1 MRIFFLVII
10 IIMLCSCKSKEV
22 SVATAYKEAVSSDI
36 SVFNKQTK
44 QDTTKT
50 KKVEQTEEFTRIY
63 ESETIVEYDTE
74 KGIPSKVTKKEKV
87 TEQGKQVKTDES
99 KERGLSESE
108 KSKVNQSEDMKME
121 LNTNESVKEET
132 SWSGF
137 TKGLGKWLGIGIVV
151 VLFGMMIWNGIK
163 KKLFL

>member
-1 MRIFFLVII
+1 
-10 IIMLCSCKSKEV
+10 MLCSCKSKEV

-36 SVFNKQTK
+36 SALNDRLV

-87 TEQGKQVKTDES
+87 TEQGKQIKTNES
-99 KERGLSESE
+99 EKRGLSESE
-108 KSKVNQSEDMKME
+108 KSKVNQSEDTKRE
-121 LNTNESVKEET
+121 FNSKESVKEGS

-137 TKGLGKWLGIGIVV
+137 TKSFGKWLGIGMIV
-151 VLFGMMIWNGIK
+151 VLFGLMIWNGIK

>member
-1 MRIFFLVII
+1 
-10 IIMLCSCKSKEV
+10 MLCSCKSKEV
-22 SVATAYKEAVSSDI
+22 SVATAFKEAVSSDI
-36 SVFNKQTK
+36 SVLNEQTK

-99 KERGLSESE
+99 EERGLSESE
-108 KSKVNQSEDMKME
+108 KSKVNQSEDTNTE
-121 LNTNESVKEET
+121 LNTKESAKEES
-132 SWSGF
+132 SWSSF
-137 TKGLGKWLGIGIVV
+137 TKSLGKWLGIGMVV
-151 VLFGMMIWNGIK
+151 VLFGLMIWKGIK

>member
-1 MRIFFLVII
+1 MRVLFLFI

-36 SVFNKQTK
+36 SALNDRLV

-74 KGIPSKVTKKEKV
+74 KGVPSKVTKKEKI

-99 KERGLSESE
+99 EERGLSESD
-108 KSKVNQSEDMKME
+108 KSKVNQSEDIKRE
-121 LNTNESVKEET
+121 FNSKESVKGES

-137 TKGLGKWLGIGIVV
+137 TKSLGKWLGIGIVV
-151 VLFGMMIWNGIK
+151 VLFGLMIWNGIK

>member
-1 MRIFFLVII
+1 MRIFFSVI

-22 SVATAYKEAVSSDI
+22 SVATAFNEAVSSDI
-36 SVFNKQTK
+36 SAFNEQTK

-99 KERGLSESE
+99 EARGLSGSD
-108 KSKVNQSEDMKME
+108 KSKVHQSEDTKSE
-121 LNTNESVKEET
+121 FNSKESVKEES

-137 TKGLGKWLGIGIVV
+137 TKSLGKWLGIGMVV
-151 VLFGMMIWNGIK
+151 VLFSLMIWKGIK

>member
-1 MRIFFLVII
+1 MRIFFSVI
-10 IIMLCSCKSKEV
+10 IIMLCSCKSKEI

-36 SVFNKQTK
+36 SVFNEQTK

-63 ESETIVEYDTE
+63 ESEIIIEYDT
-74 KGIPSKVTKKEKV
+74 KNGVPSKVTKKEKFAESGNQ
-87 TEQGKQVKTDES
+87 TQTDES
-99 KERGLSESE
+99 EERGLSESE
-108 KSKVNQSEDMKME
+108 KSRLNQSEDTKRE
-121 LNTNESVKEET
+121 FNSNESVKEES

-137 TKGLGKWLGIGIVV
+137 TKSLGKWLGIGMVV
-151 VLFGMMIWNGIK
+151 VLFGLMIWNGIK

>member
-1 MRIFFLVII
+1 MRILFLF
-10 IIMLCSCKSKEV
+10 IIMCFSSCKSKEM
-22 SVATAYKEAVSSDI
+22 SVETAYRGAVSSDI
-36 SVFNKQTK
+36 SVFNEQTK

-74 KGIPSKVTKKEKV
+74 KGIPSKVTKKEKI

-108 KSKVNQSEDMKME
+108 KSKVNQSEDTNRE
-121 LNTNESVKEET
+121 LNTNESVKEES
-132 SWSGF
+132 SWNGF
-137 TKGLGKWLGIGIVV
+137 TKSLGKWLGIGMVV
-151 VLFGMMIWNGIK
+151 VLFGLMIWNGIK

>member
-1 MRIFFLVII
+1 MRIFFSVI

-36 SVFNKQTK
+36 SALSEQTK

-74 KGIPSKVTKKEKV
+74 KGVPSKVTKKEKV

-99 KERGLSESE
+99 EERGLSESE
-108 KSKVNQSEDMKME
+108 KSKVNQSEDMRRE
-121 LNTNESVKEET
+121 LNTNESVKEES
-132 SWSGF
+132 SWSSF
-137 TKGLGKWLGIGIVV
+137 TKNLGKWLGIGMVV
-151 VLFGMMIWNGIK
+151 VLFGLMIWDGIK
-163 KKLFL
+163 KKLLL

>member
-1 MRIFFLVII
+1 
-10 IIMLCSCKSKEV
+10 MLLSSCKSKEV
-22 SVATAYKEAVSSDI
+22 SVVTASSEAVTSEISAFNDI
-36 SVFNKQTK
+36 LV

-50 KKVEQTEEFTRIY
+50 KKVEQAEEFTRIY
-63 ESETIVEYDTE
+63 ESETIIEYDTE

-108 KSKVNQSEDMKME
+108 KSRFNQSEDMKRE
-121 LNTNESVKEET
+121 SSSKESVKEE
-132 SWSGF
+132 SVWVGF
-137 TKGLGKWLGIGIVV
+137 TKNFGKWLGIGIIV
-151 VLFGMMIWNGIK
+151 VLFGLMIWKGVK

>member
-1 MRIFFLVII
+1 MRIFFSVI

-36 SVFNKQTK
+36 SVLSDRLV

-63 ESETIVEYDTE
+63 ESEIIIEYDTQN
-74 KGIPSKVTKKEKV
+74 GVPSKVTKKEKFAESGNQ
-87 TEQGKQVKTDES
+87 TQTDES
-99 KERGLSESE
+99 EERGLSESE
-108 KSKVNQSEDMKME
+108 KSKVNQSEDTKRE
-121 LNTNESVKEET
+121 FNSNESVKEES
-132 SWSGF
+132 SWNGF
-137 TKGLGKWLGIGIVV
+137 TKSLGKWLGIGIIVI
-151 VLFGMMIWNGIK
+151 LFGLMIWKGIK

>member
-1 MRIFFLVII
+1 MRIFFSVI

-36 SVFNKQTK
+36 SALNEQTK

-74 KGIPSKVTKKEKV
+74 KGVPSKVTKKEKV
-87 TEQGKQVKTDES
+87 TEQCKQVKTDES
-99 KERGLSESE
+99 EERGLSESD
-108 KSKVNQSEDMKME
+108 KNRFNQSEDIKRDSSSK
-121 LNTNESVKEET
+121 ESVKEE
-132 SWSGF
+132 SVWIGF
-137 TKGLGKWLGIGIVV
+137 TKSFGKW
-151 VLFGMMIWNGIK
+151 
-163 KKLFL
+163 

>member
-1 MRIFFLVII
+1 MIVFLF
-10 IIMLCSCKSKEV
+10 IIMLLSSCKSKEV
-22 SVATAYKEAVSSDI
+22 SVVTASSEAVTSEI
-36 SVFNKQTK
+36 SAFNDRLV

-74 KGIPSKVTKKEKV
+74 KGVPSKVTKKEKV

-99 KERGLSESE
+99 EERGLSEAD
-108 KSKVNQSEDMKME
+108 KSRFNQSEDMKRDSSSE
-121 LNTNESVKEET
+121 ESVKEE
-132 SWSGF
+132 SVWSGF
-137 TKGLGKWLGIGIVV
+137 TKNFGKWLGIGMVV
-151 VLFGMMIWNGIK
+151 VLFGLMIWNGIK

>member
-1 MRIFFLVII
+1 
-10 IIMLCSCKSKEV
+10 MLLSSCKSKEV

-36 SVFNKQTK
+36 SILNEQTK

-74 KGIPSKVTKKEKV
+74 KQVVSKVTKKEKV
-87 TEQGKQVKTDES
+87 TEQGKQTKTDES
-99 KERGLSESE
+99 EERGLSESE
-108 KSKVNQSEDMKME
+108 KSKVNQSEDTKRE
-121 LNTNESVKEET
+121 LNTKESVKEE
-132 SWSGF
+132 SVWGGF
-137 TKGLGKWLGIGIVV
+137 TKSLGKWLGIGMVV
-151 VLFGMMIWNGIK
+151 VLFGLMIWNGIK

>member
-1 MRIFFLVII
+1 MRIFFSVI

-36 SVFNKQTK
+36 SALNDRLV

-50 KKVEQTEEFTRIY
+50 MKVEQTEEFTRIY

-74 KGIPSKVTKKEKV
+74 KGVPSKVTKKEKV

-99 KERGLSESE
+99 EERGLSESE
-108 KSKVNQSEDMKME
+108 KSKVNQSEDVKRE
-121 LNTNESVKEET
+121 LNTNESVKEES
-132 SWSGF
+132 SWSSF
-137 TKGLGKWLGIGIVV
+137 TKNLGKWLGIGMVV
-151 VLFGMMIWNGIK
+151 VLFGLMIWDGIK
-163 KKLFL
+163 KKLLL

>member
-1 MRIFFLVII
+1 MRIFVLF
-10 IIMLCSCKSKEV
+10 IIMLLSSCKSKEV

-36 SVFNKQTK
+36 SALNDRLV

-63 ESETIVEYDTE
+63 ESEIIIEYDTQN
-74 KGIPSKVTKKEKV
+74 GVPSKVTKKEKV

-99 KERGLSESE
+99 EARGLSESD
-108 KSKVNQSEDMKME
+108 KSKVHQSEDTKSE
-121 LNTNESVKEET
+121 FNSKESVKEES
-132 SWSGF
+132 SWSSF
-137 TKGLGKWLGIGIVV
+137 TKNLGKWLGIGMVV
-151 VLFGMMIWNGIK
+151 VLFSLMIWKGIK

>member
-1 MRIFFLVII
+1 MRIFFLVI

-36 SVFNKQTK
+36 SAFNEQTK

-63 ESETIVEYDTE
+63 ESEIIIEYDTQN
-74 KGIPSKVTKKEKV
+74 GVPSKVTKKEKFAESGNQ
-87 TEQGKQVKTDES
+87 TQTDES
-99 KERGLSESE
+99 EERGLSESD
-108 KSKVNQSEDMKME
+108 KSRLNQSEETKRE
-121 LNTNESVKEET
+121 FNYNESVKEES
-132 SWSGF
+132 SWDGF
-137 TKGLGKWLGIGIVV
+137 TKSLGKWLGIGMVV
-151 VLFGMMIWNGIK
+151 VLFGLMIWNGIK

>member
-1 MRIFFLVII
+1 MRIFFSVI

-22 SVATAYKEAVSSDI
+22 SVATAQSSAVSYDI
-36 SVFNKQTK
+36 SVFNEQTK

-99 KERGLSESE
+99 EERGLSESD
-108 KSKVNQSEDMKME
+108 KSRLNQSEDTKRE
-121 LNTNESVKEET
+121 FNSNESVKEES
-132 SWSGF
+132 SWSSF
-137 TKGLGKWLGIGIVV
+137 TKSLGKWLGIGMVV
-151 VLFGMMIWNGIK
+151 VLFGLMIWNGIK

>member
-1 MRIFFLVII
+1 MVIT
-10 IIMLCSCKSKEV
+10 IMLCSCKSKEV
-22 SVATAYKEAVSSDI
+22 SVATDYKEAVSSDI
-36 SVFNKQTK
+36 SALNDRLV

-74 KGIPSKVTKKEKV
+74 KGVPSKVTKKEKV
-87 TEQGKQVKTDES
+87 TEQSKQVKTDES
-99 KERGLSESE
+99 EKRGLSESE
-108 KSKVNQSEDMKME
+108 KSKVNQSEDTKRE
-121 LNTNESVKEET
+121 LNTNESVKEES

-137 TKGLGKWLGIGIVV
+137 TKSFGKWLGIGMVV
-151 VLFGMMIWNGIK
+151 VLFGLMIWNGIK

>member
-1 MRIFFLVII
+1 MRIFFLVI

-36 SVFNKQTK
+36 SALNEQTK

-108 KSKVNQSEDMKME
+108 KSKVNQSEDMKRE
-121 LNTNESVKEET
+121 LNTKESVKEEP

-137 TKGLGKWLGIGIVV
+137 TKSLGKWLGIGMVV
-151 VLFGMMIWNGIK
+151 VLFGLMIWNGIK

>member
-1 MRIFFLVII
+1 MIVFLF
-10 IIMLCSCKSKEV
+10 IIMLLSSCKSKEV
-22 SVATAYKEAVSSDI
+22 SVVTASSEAVTSEI
-36 SVFNKQTK
+36 SAFNDRLV

-99 KERGLSESE
+99 EERGLSEAD
-108 KSKVNQSEDMKME
+108 KSRFNQSEDIKRDSSS
-121 LNTNESVKEET
+121 TESVKEE
-132 SWSGF
+132 SVWSGF
-137 TKGLGKWLGIGIVV
+137 TKSLGKWLGIGMVV
-151 VLFGMMIWNGIK
+151 VLFGLMIWNGIK